1 MTKARLRFFGVSILF
16 ALAALFL
23 ALPAMGAPKSHTVLQ
38 PDTIEVGDTA
48 MLTLIVTPGND
59 VSAATL
65 PALPSGLALVGQGLS
80 PSFQITVVNGQM
92 QQTVSARAQFRIRA
106 SREGTFTIGPPSAT
120 SGAVRVPGD
129 RVTLKVVAKGSLPQ
143 QQFNPFDPFGM
154 LGGNNPFQMDQPQ
167 QQPDFEPVFPIDSR
181 YNLEHAPNSGTFLHA
196 AVDKTQAVVGEQI
209 TLSVWVY
216 ADVTQQDPELSDP
229 HEVGTSEFLRQ
240 SIMKDQSTIERTA
253 YAKVGGRTYAVALL
267 RKYALFPLHA
277 GELDITPMRIRTSRG
292 GERQSEPLK
301 VRVTEPPME
310 HRPAGYVV
318 GDVGRFTVT
327 ADVTPRDVERGAA
340 ISVTVDVTGIG
351 NVPSALVVPARPGVT
366 WLEPEV
372 KDDMHVL
379 DAQTAGAPDTWGGS
393 RHFSYVVEP
402 KKEGDVDLG
411 EITLSFYDPRTKAY
425 DVARAA
431 LGVVHVKPGAA
442 LPPPDDTKP
451 LPNMPGLRKQMGA
464 TRGAEAHLDDSS
476 VFFGLLAMPSALFG
490 IALGTR
496 RAARSWKERA
506 AERKASPMS
515 ELKTRMRAAGSAIEG
530 DDARAIDGATI
541 RVLESA
547 AVAYA
552 GVNVRGVGGEEIAS
566 VLTRAGVSSDDAG
579 ELRDL
584 LEACA
589 AARFSPDGAEL
600 GEARKRAERANAL
613 VKKLAGG
620 P

>member
-1 MTKARLRFFGVSILF
+1 
-16 ALAALFL
+16 
-23 ALPAMGAPKSHTVLQ
+23 
-38 PDTIEVGDTA
+38 
-48 MLTLIVTPGND
+48 
-59 VSAATL
+59 
-65 PALPSGLALVGQGLS
+65 
-80 PSFQITVVNGQM
+80 M

-106 SREGTFTIGPPSAT
+106 NREGTFTIGPPSAT
-120 SGAVRVPGD
+120 ANSVRVPGD
-129 RVTLKVVAKGSLPQ
+129 RVTLKVVARGSLPQ
-143 QQFNPFDPFGM
+143 QRFDPFDPFGL
-154 LGGNNPFQMDQPQ
+154 LGGNNPFQDQL
-167 QQPDFEPVFPIDSR
+167 QQPEYEPTFPIDPK
-181 YNLEHAPNSGTFLHA
+181 YNLDHARDSGTFLHA
-196 AVDKTQAVVGEQI
+196 TVDKSQAVVGEQI
-209 TLSVWVY
+209 TLAVWVY
-216 ADVTQQDPELSDP
+216 ADITQQDPELSDP
-229 HEVGTSEFLRQ
+229 HEVGTSDFLRQ
-240 SIMKDQSTIERTA
+240 SIMKDNSTIERTA

-318 GDVGRFTVT
+318 GDVGHYTVT
-327 ADVTPRDVERGAA
+327 ADVTPREVERGAA

-351 NVPSALVVPARPGVT
+351 NVPSSLVVPARPGVT

-372 KDDMHVL
+372 KEDTHVL
-379 DAQTAGAPDTWGGS
+379 DEKVAGAPDLWGGS

-425 DVARAA
+425 DVARAS

-442 LPPPDDTKP
+442 ETPPDDVKP
-451 LPNMPGLRKQMGA
+451 FANMPALRKQMGSVRA
-464 TRGAEAHLDDSS
+464 SEAHLGDSN

-490 IALGTR
+490 IALGSR
-496 RAARSWKERA
+496 RVARAWRERA
-506 AERKASPMS
+506 AERKASPTA
-515 ELKTRMRAAGSAIEG
+515 ELKNRLRALGAVVDGE
-530 DDARAIDGATI
+530 DARAIDGATI

-547 AVAYA
+547 AVAHA
-552 GVNVRGVGGEEIAS
+552 GVNVRGVGGEAIAS
-566 VLTRAGVSSDDAG
+566 VLTRAGVSSDDAS

-600 GEARKRAERANAL
+600 DDARKRAERARAL
-613 VKKLAGG
+613 VKKLEEGPSAPVSGG
-620 P
+620 EASR